1 MDVLICNLSAGI
13 MIILTLIL
21 RKIAIFRI
29 PNSVFCVLWAMVGIR
44 LMFPVSLR
52 MSFSIL
58 NVYFY
63 GWNKLAPIKRLQD
76 ETLYDDLMF
85 QIETAG
91 SYAEEHISTFLV
103 LWLIGCTI
111 LAAHFISSYF
121 GAWKDM
127 GESKPLEDAEYLE
140 SCIAE
145 QGFRRKILLRSKSGM
160 LSPMTWGLLRPVIYF
175 PSDFDR
181 EDKTLTRLVLLHE
194 CGHIRYFHSLL
205 KLWNMCLICAYWYN
219 PIVWIMFFKFERDL
233 EISADRYALRH
244 TEGDVRAVYARYV
257 IAAMR
262 EAGRKFEKARQD
274 RKKIMY
280 FNMFYY
286 CNKGKN
292 KDKSEEMK
300 EERVEAIMNFKKMG
314 ACAIAATLLIP
325 MGMTTV
331 FATTNTV
338 LSEKETGRV
347 LVDTKAVN
355 IEIIDV
361 ERDFVEES
369 QPVSLFVD
377 WKDIESYIVDEGK
390 ERASYLY
397 VQNYEY
403 VTYGSFPLLR
413 ISITTEFEGHTYKGS
428 LDRTDYIYNDATD
441 KYTGFYTGKIYRQD

>member
-13 MIILTLIL
+13 MIILTLIM
-21 RKIAIFRI
+21 RRIAKFRI

-52 MSFSIL
+52 TSFSIL

-63 GWNKLAPIKRLQD
+63 GWNRLAPIKRLQ
-76 ETLYDDLMF
+76 EGTLYNDLMF
-85 QIETAG
+85 QMETAG
-91 SYAEEHISTFLV
+91 SYTEEHRSIFLAV
-103 LWLIGCTI
+103 WLIGWII

-160 LSPMTWGLLRPVIYF
+160 LSPMTWGIFRPVIYF

-194 CGHIRYFHSLL
+194 CGHIRHFHSLL

-262 EAGRKFEKARQD
+262 EAGRKFEKARQN
-274 RKKIMY
+274 RKKFMY

-292 KDKSEEMK
+292 KDKSEDMK

-347 LVDTKAVN
+347 LADTAVLN
-355 IEIIDV
+355 INVIDV
-361 ERDFVEES
+361 EQNSVEEAE
-369 QPVSLFVD
+369 PVTITVD
-377 WKDIESYIVDEGK
+377 WKDIESNIVFDSM

-403 VTYGSFPLLR
+403 VVAGYVPPKR
-413 ISITTEFEGHTYKGS
+413 ITIITEFEGHTYEGT
-428 LDRTDYIYNDATD
+428 LDRTDYNYNDATN
-441 KYTGFYTGKIYRQD
+441 KYTGFYSGKIYRQD

>member
-145 QGFRRKILLRSKSGM
+145 QGFCRKILLRSKSGM
-160 LSPMTWGLLRPVIYF
+160 LSPMTWGIFRPVIYF

-292 KDKSEEMK
+292 KDKSEDMK

-347 LVDTKAVN
+347 LEYTDAVDIKV
-355 IEIIDV
+355 IDTEWDASNV
-361 ERDFVEES
+361 AS
-369 QPVSLFVD
+369 PVSLFVD
-377 WKDIESYIVDEGK
+377 WKHIEPYIVFNNM

-403 VTYGSFPLLR
+403 VTYGTAPPKSIE
-413 ISITTEFEGHTYKGS
+413 ISTTFEGHKYKGT
-428 LDRTDYIYNDATD
+428 LDRTDYNYNDATD

>member
-1 MDVLICNLSAGI
+1 
-13 MIILTLIL
+13 
-21 RKIAIFRI
+21 
-29 PNSVFCVLWAMVGIR
+29 MVGIR

-160 LSPMTWGLLRPVIYF
+160 LSPMTWGIFRPVIYF

-262 EAGRKFEKARQD
+262 EAGRKFEKTRQD
-274 RKKIMY
+274 KKKIMY

-292 KDKSEEMK
+292 KDKSENVK

-347 LVDTKAVN
+347 LEYTDAVDINV
-355 IEIIDV
+355 IDTEWDASNV
-361 ERDFVEES
+361 AS
-369 QPVSLFVD
+369 PVSLFVD
-377 WKDIESYIVDEGK
+377 WKHIEPYIVFNNM

-403 VTYGSFPLLR
+403 VTYGTAPPKSIE
-413 ISITTEFEGHTYKGS
+413 ISTTFEGHKYKGT

>member
-1 MDVLICNLSAGI
+1 M
-13 MIILTLIL
+13 
-21 RKIAIFRI
+21 
-29 PNSVFCVLWAMVGIR
+29 
-44 LMFPVSLR
+44 
-52 MSFSIL
+52 
-58 NVYFY
+58 
-63 GWNKLAPIKRLQD
+63 
-76 ETLYDDLMF
+76 
-85 QIETAG
+85 
-91 SYAEEHISTFLV
+91 
-103 LWLIGCTI
+103 
-111 LAAHFISSYF
+111 
-121 GAWKDM
+121 
-127 GESKPLEDAEYLE
+127 EDAEYLE

-145 QGFRRKILLRSKSGM
+145 QGFRRKILLKSKSGM
-160 LSPMTWGLLRPVIYF
+160 LSPMTWGIFRPVIYF

-274 RKKIMY
+274 RKKFMY

-292 KDKSEEMK
+292 KDKSEDMK

-347 LVDTKAVN
+347 LADTAVLN
-355 IEIIDV
+355 INVIDV
-361 ERDFVEES
+361 EQNSVEEAE
-369 QPVSLFVD
+369 PVTITVD
-377 WKDIESYIVDEGK
+377 WKDIESNIVFDSM

-403 VTYGSFPLLR
+403 VVAGYVPPKR
-413 ISITTEFEGHTYKGS
+413 ITIITEFEGHTYEGT
-428 LDRTDYIYNDATD
+428 LDRTDYIYNDATN
-441 KYTGFYTGKIYRQD
+441 KYTGFYSGKIYRQD

>member
-21 RKIAIFRI
+21 RKIAKFRI

-52 MSFSIL
+52 TSFSIL

-63 GWNKLAPIKRLQD
+63 GWNRLAPIKRLQ
-76 ETLYDDLMF
+76 EGTLYNDLMF

-111 LAAHFISSYF
+111 LAAHFISGYF

-145 QGFRRKILLRSKSGM
+145 QGFCRKILLRSKSGM

-257 IAAMR
+257 IAVMQKM
-262 EAGRKFEKARQD
+262 GRKFDKARQD
-274 RKKIMY
+274 KKKIMY

-292 KDKSEEMK
+292 KDKSEDVK

-347 LVDTKAVN
+347 LADTAVLN
-355 IEIIDV
+355 INVIDV
-361 ERDFVEES
+361 EQNSVEEAE
-369 QPVSLFVD
+369 PVTITVD
-377 WKDIESYIVDEGK
+377 WKDIESNIVFDSM

-403 VTYGSFPLLR
+403 VVAGYVPPKR
-413 ISITTEFEGHTYKGS
+413 ITIITEFEGHTYEGT
-428 LDRTDYIYNDATD
+428 LDRTYYLYEDSTN
-441 KYTGFYTGKIYRQD
+441 KYTGYYEGKIYRQD

>member
-13 MIILTLIL
+13 MIILTLIM
-21 RKIAIFRI
+21 RRIAKFRI

-52 MSFSIL
+52 TSFSIL

-63 GWNKLAPIKRLQD
+63 GWNRLAPIKRLQ
-76 ETLYDDLMF
+76 EGTLYNDLMF

-145 QGFRRKILLRSKSGM
+145 QGFCRKILLRSKSGM
-160 LSPMTWGLLRPVIYF
+160 LSPMTWGIFRPVIYF

-244 TEGDVRAVYARYV
+244 TEGDVRVVYARYV

-274 RKKIMY
+274 RKKFMY

-292 KDKSEEMK
+292 KDKSEDMK

-338 LSEKETGRV
+338 LSIEENRSIASDNPIINEISVQEVLAENVPEAEFASIEADWKEV
-347 LVDTKAVN
+347 KPF
-355 IEIIDV
+355 IIDNNA
-361 ERDFVEES
+361 
-369 QPVSLFVD
+369 
-377 WKDIESYIVDEGK
+377 
-390 ERASYLY
+390 RASYLQL
-397 VQNYEY
+397 VSYEY
-403 VTYGSFPLLR
+403 ETYGR
-413 ISITTEFEGHTYKGS
+413 IPPKQISLTTNFEGHTYKGT
-428 LDRTDYIYNDATD
+428 LDRTYYIYEDSTD
-441 KYTGFYTGKIYRQD
+441 KYIGYYDGKIYRQD

>member
-13 MIILTLIL
+13 MIILTLIM
-21 RKIAIFRI
+21 RRIAKFRI

-52 MSFSIL
+52 TSFSIL

-63 GWNKLAPIKRLQD
+63 GWNRLAPIKRLQ
-76 ETLYDDLMF
+76 EGTLYNDLMF

-145 QGFRRKILLRSKSGM
+145 QGFCRKILLRSKSGM
-160 LSPMTWGLLRPVIYF
+160 LSPMTWGIFRPVIYF

-257 IAAMR
+257 IAAMQKM
-262 EAGRKFEKARQD
+262 GRKFDKARQD
-274 RKKIMY
+274 KKKIMY

-292 KDKSEEMK
+292 KDKSEDVK

-347 LVDTKAVN
+347 LADTAVLN
-355 IEIIDV
+355 INVIDV
-361 ERDFVEES
+361 EQNSVEEAE
-369 QPVSLFVD
+369 PVTITVD
-377 WKDIESYIVDEGK
+377 WKDIESNIVFDSM

-403 VTYGSFPLLR
+403 VVAGYVPPKR
-413 ISITTEFEGHTYKGS
+413 ITIITEFEGHTYEGT
-428 LDRTDYIYNDATD
+428 LDRTDYNYNDATN
-441 KYTGFYTGKIYRQD
+441 KYTGFYSGKIYRQD

>member
-13 MIILTLIL
+13 MIILTLIM
-21 RKIAIFRI
+21 RRIAKFRI

-52 MSFSIL
+52 TSFSIL
-58 NVYFY
+58 NVYFC
-63 GWNKLAPIKRLQD
+63 GWNRLAPIKRLQ
-76 ETLYDDLMF
+76 EGTLYNDLMF
-85 QIETAG
+85 QMETAG
-91 SYAEEHISTFLV
+91 SYTEKHISTFLV

-111 LAAHFISSYF
+111 LAAHFISGYF

-145 QGFRRKILLRSKSGM
+145 QRFCRKILLRSKSGM
-160 LSPMTWGLLRPVIYF
+160 LSPMTWGIFRPVIYF

-262 EAGRKFEKARQD
+262 EAGRKFEKTRQD
-274 RKKIMY
+274 RKKFMY

-292 KDKSEEMK
+292 KDKSEDMK

-347 LVDTKAVN
+347 LEYTDAVDIKV
-355 IEIIDV
+355 IDTEWDASNV
-361 ERDFVEES
+361 AS
-369 QPVSLFVD
+369 PVSLFVD
-377 WKDIESYIVDEGK
+377 WKHIEPYIVFNNM

-403 VTYGSFPLLR
+403 VTYGTAPPKSIE
-413 ISITTEFEGHTYKGS
+413 ISTTFEGHKYKGT
-428 LDRTDYIYNDATD
+428 LDRTAYNYYDATD
-441 KYTGFYTGKIYRQD
+441 KYVGFYEGKIYRQD

>member
-13 MIILTLIL
+13 MIILTLIM
-21 RKIAIFRI
+21 RRIAKFRI

-52 MSFSIL
+52 TSFSIL

-63 GWNKLAPIKRLQD
+63 GWNRLAPIKRLQ
-76 ETLYDDLMF
+76 EGTLYNDLMF
-85 QIETAG
+85 QMETAG
-91 SYAEEHISTFLV
+91 SYTEKHISTFLV

-111 LAAHFISSYF
+111 LAAHFISGYF

-145 QGFRRKILLRSKSGM
+145 QRFCRKILLRSKSGM
-160 LSPMTWGLLRPVIYF
+160 LSPMTWGIFRPVIYF

-181 EDKTLTRLVLLHE
+181 EDKTLTRLVLLHK

-262 EAGRKFEKARQD
+262 EAGRKFEKTRQD
-274 RKKIMY
+274 RKKFMY

-292 KDKSEEMK
+292 KDKSEDMK

-347 LVDTKAVN
+347 LADTAVLN
-355 IEIIDV
+355 INVIDV
-361 ERDFVEES
+361 EQNSVEEAE
-369 QPVSLFVD
+369 PVTITVD
-377 WKDIESYIVDEGK
+377 WKDIESNIVFDSM

-403 VTYGSFPLLR
+403 VVAGYVPPKR
-413 ISITTEFEGHTYKGS
+413 ITIITEFEGHTYEGT
-428 LDRTDYIYNDATD
+428 LDRTDYNYNDATN
-441 KYTGFYTGKIYRQD
+441 KYTGFYSGKIYRQD